1 MVYNYVDF
9 MERRESVM
17 GLFDSLKDF
26 AGSAKNAWNEEQK
39 RIAEKERVGQQAGTL
54 KPGATAAAPAKT
66 PAPAPAASPKPASP
80 VIDAQRG
87 VASLKWGTINPI
99 PYEDYT
105 NAVCIPVKM
114 CGLIEVMITDPGTT
128 ITEERF
134 KILFLD
140 RIQPMVA
147 ALAKDMV
154 PYDKLQFQ
162 QKKLADE
169 LKASFAKDNILVTN
183 FIIASVTPREDQKKP
198 LDMSSPEMAAKL
210 NLAQGDA
217 SSGKFCTKC
226 GYPNEGTKFCS
237 NCGAVLNK

>member
-1 MVYNYVDF
+1 
-9 MERRESVM
+9 M
-17 GLFDSLKDF
+17 GLFDNLKDF
-26 AGSAKNAWNEEQK
+26 AGSAKNAWDEEKK
-39 RIAEKERVGQQAGTL
+39 RLAEKENAGQQAGTL
-54 KPGATAAAPAKT
+54 KPNAKI
-66 PAPAPAASPKPASP
+66 APAPAQAAPKPTSP

-87 VASLKWGTINPI
+87 VASLKWGTVNPI

-105 NAVCIPVKM
+105 NAVWIPVKM
-114 CGLIEVMITDPGTT
+114 CGLIEVKITDPGTT

-134 KILFLD
+134 KLLFLD
-140 RIQPMVA
+140 RFQPMVA

-162 QKKLADE
+162 QHKLAEE
-169 LKASFAKDNILVTN
+169 LRASFAKDNILVTN

-217 SSGKFCTKC
+217 TSGKFCTQC
-226 GYPNEGTKFCS
+226 GFPNEGTKFCS

>member
-1 MVYNYVDF
+1 
-9 MERRESVM
+9 MERRVCEM
-17 GLFDSLKDF
+17 GLFDNLKDF
-26 AGSAKNAWNEEQK
+26 AGSAKNAWDEEKK
-39 RIAEKERVGQQAGTL
+39 RLAEKENAGQQAGTL
-54 KPGATAAAPAKT
+54 KPNAKI
-66 PAPAPAASPKPASP
+66 APAPAQAAPKPTSP

-87 VASLKWGTINPI
+87 VASLKWGTVNPI

-105 NAVCIPVKM
+105 NAVWIPVKM
-114 CGLIEVMITDPGTT
+114 CGLIEVKITDPGTT

-134 KILFLD
+134 KLLFLD
-140 RIQPMVA
+140 RFQPMVA
-147 ALAKDMV
+147 ALANDMV

-162 QKKLADE
+162 QHKLAEE
-169 LKASFAKDNILVTN
+169 LRASFAKDNILVTN

-217 SSGKFCTKC
+217 TSGKFCTQC
-226 GYPNEGTKFCS
+226 GFPNEGTKFCS

>member
-1 MVYNYVDF
+1 
-9 MERRESVM
+9 M
-17 GLFDSLKDF
+17 GLFDNLKDF
-26 AGSAKNAWNEEQK
+26 AGSAKNAWDEEKK
-39 RIAEKERVGQQAGTL
+39 RLAEKENAGQQAGTL
-54 KPGATAAAPAKT
+54 KPNAKI
-66 PAPAPAASPKPASP
+66 APAPAQAAPKPTSP

-87 VASLKWGTINPI
+87 VASLKWGTVNPI

-105 NAVCIPVKM
+105 NAVWIPVKM
-114 CGLIEVMITDPGTT
+114 CGLIEVKITDLGTT

-134 KILFLD
+134 KLLFLD
-140 RIQPMVA
+140 RFQPMVA
-147 ALAKDMV
+147 ALANDMV

-162 QKKLADE
+162 QHKLAEE
-169 LKASFAKDNILVTN
+169 LRASFAKDNILVTN

-217 SSGKFCTKC
+217 TSGKFCTQC
-226 GYPNEGTKFCS
+226 GFPNEGTKFCS

>member
-1 MVYNYVDF
+1 
-9 MERRESVM
+9 M
-17 GLFDSLKDF
+17 GLFDNLKDF
-26 AGSAKNAWNEEQK
+26 AGSAKNAWDEEKK
-39 RIAEKERVGQQAGTL
+39 RLAEKENAGQQAGTL
-54 KPGATAAAPAKT
+54 KPNAKS
-66 PAPAPAASPKPASP
+66 APAPAQAAPKPTSP

-87 VASLKWGTINPI
+87 VASLKWGTVNPI

-105 NAVCIPVKM
+105 NAVWIPVKM

-134 KILFLD
+134 KLLFLD
-140 RIQPMVA
+140 RFQPMVA
-147 ALAKDMV
+147 ALANDMV

-162 QKKLADE
+162 QHKLAEE
-169 LKASFAKDNILVTN
+169 LRASFAKDNILVTN
-183 FIIASVTPREDQKKP
+183 FIIANVTPREDQKKP

-217 SSGKFCTKC
+217 TSGKFCTQC
-226 GYPNEGTKFCS
+226 GFPNEGTKFCS

>member
-1 MVYNYVDF
+1 
-9 MERRESVM
+9 M
-17 GLFDSLKDF
+17 GLFDNLKDF
-26 AGSAKNAWNEEQK
+26 AGSAKNAWDEEKK
-39 RIAEKERVGQQAGTL
+39 RLAEKENAGQQAGTL
-54 KPGATAAAPAKT
+54 KPNAKI
-66 PAPAPAASPKPASP
+66 APAPAQAAPKPTSP

-87 VASLKWGTINPI
+87 VASLKWGTVNPI

-105 NAVCIPVKM
+105 NAVWIPVKM
-114 CGLIEVMITDPGTT
+114 CGLIEVKITDPGTT

-134 KILFLD
+134 KLLLLD
-140 RIQPMVA
+140 RFQPMVA

-162 QKKLADE
+162 QHKLAEE
-169 LKASFAKDNILVTN
+169 LRASFAKDNILVTN

-217 SSGKFCTKC
+217 SSGKFCTQC

>member
-1 MVYNYVDF
+1 
-9 MERRESVM
+9 M
-17 GLFDSLKDF
+17 GLFDNLKDF
-26 AGSAKNAWNEEQK
+26 AGSAKNAWDEEKK
-39 RIAEKERVGQQAGTL
+39 RLAEKENAGQQAGTL
-54 KPGATAAAPAKT
+54 KPNAKI
-66 PAPAPAASPKPASP
+66 APAPAQAAPKPTSP

-87 VASLKWGTINPI
+87 VASLKWGTVNPI

-105 NAVCIPVKM
+105 NAVWIPVKM
-114 CGLIEVMITDPGTT
+114 CGLIEVKITDPGTT

-134 KILFLD
+134 KLLFLD
-140 RIQPMVA
+140 RFQPMVA

-162 QKKLADE
+162 QHKLAEE
-169 LKASFAKDNILVTN
+169 LRASFAKDNILVTN
-183 FIIASVTPREDQKKP
+183 FIIASVTPREDEKKP

-217 SSGKFCTKC
+217 SSGKFCTQC

>member
-1 MVYNYVDF
+1 
-9 MERRESVM
+9 M
-17 GLFDSLKDF
+17 GLFDNLKDF
-26 AGSAKNAWNEEQK
+26 AGSAKNAWDEEKK
-39 RIAEKERVGQQAGTL
+39 RLAEKENAGQQAGTL
-54 KPGATAAAPAKT
+54 KPNAKI
-66 PAPAPAASPKPASP
+66 APAPAQAAPKPTSP

-87 VASLKWGTINPI
+87 VASLKWGTVNPI

-105 NAVCIPVKM
+105 NAVWIPVKM
-114 CGLIEVMITDPGTT
+114 CGLIEVKITDPGTT

-134 KILFLD
+134 KLLFLD
-140 RIQPMVA
+140 RFQPMVA
-147 ALAKDMV
+147 ALANDMV

-162 QKKLADE
+162 QHKLAEE
-169 LKASFAKDNILVTN
+169 LRASFAKDNILVTN

-217 SSGKFCTKC
+217 TSGKFCTQC
-226 GYPNEGTKFCS
+226 GFPNEGTKFCS

>member
-1 MVYNYVDF
+1 
-9 MERRESVM
+9 M
-17 GLFDSLKDF
+17 GLFDNLKDF
-26 AGSAKNAWNEEQK
+26 AGSAKNAWDEEKK
-39 RIAEKERVGQQAGTL
+39 RLAEKEKAGQQAGTL
-54 KPGATAAAPAKT
+54 KPNAKI
-66 PAPAPAASPKPASP
+66 APAPAQAAPKPTSP

-87 VASLKWGTINPI
+87 VASLKWGTVNPI

-134 KILFLD
+134 KLLFLD
-140 RIQPMVA
+140 RFQPMVA
-147 ALAKDMV
+147 ALANDMV

-162 QKKLADE
+162 QHKLAEE
-169 LKASFAKDNILVTN
+169 LRASFAKDNILVTN

-210 NLAQGDA
+210 NLAQSDA
-217 SSGKFCTKC
+217 TSGKFCTQC
-226 GYPNEGTKFCS
+226 GFPNEGTKFCS

>member
-1 MVYNYVDF
+1 
-9 MERRESVM
+9 M
-17 GLFDSLKDF
+17 GIFDSIKDF
-26 AGSAKNAWNEEQK
+26 AGSAKNAWDDEKK
-39 RIAEKERVGQQAGTL
+39 RIAEKEKAGQQAGTL
-54 KPGATAAAPAKT
+54 KPGATAATAAPAK
-66 PAPAPAASPKPASP
+66 APAAAPAVSPKPASP

-99 PYEDYT
+99 PYEDYV

-134 KILFLD
+134 KLLFLD

-147 ALAKDMV
+147 GLAKDMV

-198 LDMSSPEMAAKL
+198 LDQAELAAKL
-210 NLAQGDA
+210 NLARGDA
-217 SSGKFCTKC
+217 SSGKFCTQC
-226 GYPNEGTKFCS
+226 GYPNEGSKFCS

>member
-1 MVYNYVDF
+1 
-9 MERRESVM
+9 M
-17 GLFDSLKDF
+17 GLFDNLKDF
-26 AGSAKNAWNEEQK
+26 AGSAKNAWDEEKK
-39 RIAEKERVGQQAGTL
+39 RLAEKENAGQQAGTL
-54 KPGATAAAPAKT
+54 KPNAKI
-66 PAPAPAASPKPASP
+66 APAPAQAAPKPTSP

-87 VASLKWGTINPI
+87 VASLKWGTVNPI

-105 NAVCIPVKM
+105 NAVWIPVKM

-134 KILFLD
+134 KLLFLD
-140 RIQPMVA
+140 RFQPMVA
-147 ALAKDMV
+147 ALANDMV

-162 QKKLADE
+162 QHKLAEE
-169 LKASFAKDNILVTN
+169 LRASFAKDNILVTN

-217 SSGKFCTKC
+217 TSGKFCTQC
-226 GYPNEGTKFCS
+226 GFPNEGTKFCS

>member
-1 MVYNYVDF
+1 
-9 MERRESVM
+9 M
-17 GLFDSLKDF
+17 GLFDNLKDF
-26 AGSAKNAWNEEQK
+26 AGSAKNAWDEEKK
-39 RIAEKERVGQQAGTL
+39 RLAEKENAGQQAGTI
-54 KPGATAAAPAKT
+54 KPNAKI
-66 PAPAPAASPKPASP
+66 APAPAQTSPKPTSP

-87 VASLKWGTINPI
+87 VASLKWGTVNPI

-105 NAVCIPVKM
+105 NAVWIPVKM
-114 CGLIEVMITDPGTT
+114 CGLIEVKITDPGTT

-134 KILFLD
+134 KLLFLD
-140 RIQPMVA
+140 RFQPMVA
-147 ALAKDMV
+147 ALANDMV

-162 QKKLADE
+162 QHKLAEE
-169 LKASFAKDNILVTN
+169 LRASFAKDNILVTN

-217 SSGKFCTKC
+217 TSGKFCTQC
-226 GYPNEGTKFCS
+226 GFPNEGTKFCS

>member
-1 MVYNYVDF
+1 
-9 MERRESVM
+9 MERRVYEM
-17 GLFDSLKDF
+17 GLFDNLKDF
-26 AGSAKNAWNEEQK
+26 AGSAKNAWDEEKK
-39 RIAEKERVGQQAGTL
+39 RLAEKENAGQQAGTL
-54 KPGATAAAPAKT
+54 KPNAKI
-66 PAPAPAASPKPASP
+66 APAPAQAAPKPTSP

-87 VASLKWGTINPI
+87 VASLKWGTVNPI

-134 KILFLD
+134 KLLFLD
-140 RIQPMVA
+140 RFQPMVA
-147 ALAKDMV
+147 ALANDMV

-162 QKKLADE
+162 QHKLAEE
-169 LKASFAKDNILVTN
+169 LRASFAKDNILVTN

-217 SSGKFCTKC
+217 TSGKFCTQC
-226 GYPNEGTKFCS
+226 GFPNEGTKFCS

>member
-1 MVYNYVDF
+1 
-9 MERRESVM
+9 M
-17 GLFDSLKDF
+17 GLFDNLKDF
-26 AGSAKNAWNEEQK
+26 AGSAKNAWDEEKK
-39 RIAEKERVGQQAGTL
+39 RLAEKENAGQQAGTL
-54 KPGATAAAPAKT
+54 KPNAKIAPAPAKA
-66 PAPAPAASPKPASP
+66 PAPAPAASPKPTSP

-87 VASLKWGTINPI
+87 VASLKWGTVNPI

-105 NAVCIPVKM
+105 NAVWIPVKM

-134 KILFLD
+134 KLLFLD
-140 RIQPMVA
+140 RFQPMVA
-147 ALAKDMV
+147 ALANDMV
-154 PYDKLQFQ
+154 PYDRLQLQ
-162 QKKLADE
+162 QHKLAEE
-169 LKASFAKDNILVTN
+169 LRASFAKVNILVTN

-217 SSGKFCTKC
+217 ASGKFCTQC
-226 GYPNEGTKFCS
+226 GFPNEGTKFCS

>member
-1 MVYNYVDF
+1 
-9 MERRESVM
+9 M
-17 GLFDSLKDF
+17 GLFDNLKDF
-26 AGSAKNAWNEEQK
+26 AGSAKNAWDEEKK
-39 RIAEKERVGQQAGTL
+39 RLAEKEKAGQQAGTL
-54 KPGATAAAPAKT
+54 KPNAKI
-66 PAPAPAASPKPASP
+66 APAPAQAAPKPTSP

-87 VASLKWGTINPI
+87 VASLKWGTVNPI

-114 CGLIEVMITDPGTT
+114 CGLIEFMITDPGTT

-134 KILFLD
+134 KLLFLD
-140 RIQPMVA
+140 RFQPMVA
-147 ALAKDMV
+147 ALANDMV

-162 QKKLADE
+162 QHKLAEE
-169 LKASFAKDNILVTN
+169 LRASFAKDNILVTN

-210 NLAQGDA
+210 NLAQSDA
-217 SSGKFCTKC
+217 TSGKFCTQC
-226 GYPNEGTKFCS
+226 GFPNEGTKFCS

>member
-1 MVYNYVDF
+1 
-9 MERRESVM
+9 M
-17 GLFDSLKDF
+17 GLFDNLKDF
-26 AGSAKNAWNEEQK
+26 AGSAKNAWDEEKK
-39 RIAEKERVGQQAGTL
+39 RLAEKEKAGQQAGTL
-54 KPGATAAAPAKT
+54 KPNAKI
-66 PAPAPAASPKPASP
+66 APAPAQAAPKPTSP

-87 VASLKWGTINPI
+87 VASLKWGTVNPI

-105 NAVCIPVKM
+105 NAVWIPVKM
-114 CGLIEVMITDPGTT
+114 CGLIEVKITDPGTT

-134 KILFLD
+134 KLLFLD
-140 RIQPMVA
+140 RFQPMVA
-147 ALAKDMV
+147 ALANDMV

-162 QKKLADE
+162 QHKLAEE
-169 LKASFAKDNILVTN
+169 LRASFAKDNILVTN

-217 SSGKFCTKC
+217 TSGKFCTQC
-226 GYPNEGTKFCS
+226 GFPNEGTKFCS